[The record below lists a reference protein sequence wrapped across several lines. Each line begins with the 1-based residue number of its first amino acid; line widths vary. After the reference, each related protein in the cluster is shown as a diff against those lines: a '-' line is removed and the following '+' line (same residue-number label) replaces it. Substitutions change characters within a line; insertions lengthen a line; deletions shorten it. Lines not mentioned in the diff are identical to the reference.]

1 MDSYF
6 ELKEKGLSKVLTLN
20 SIKCLECNTVLES
33 KHQHHFISCKCG
45 KSSCDGGT
53 SYIRLMGDLDMMQNE
68 CEYIEMWE
76 DGDKIRCINDSEQN
90 TLKLNE
96 IYTVDTSMNTTDN
109 RVYVKENKRF
119 SFLKSRFE
127 LVEE

>member
-1 MDSYF
+1 MTKK
-6 ELKEKGLSKVLTLN
+6 LIKNKW
-20 SIKCLECNTVLES
+20 KCLYCNDIIES

-45 KSSCDGGT
+45 KSACDGGT
-53 SYIRLMGDLDMMQNE
+53 SYIRLVGVLDMMENE
-68 CEYIEMWE
+68 CEYIDVWE
-76 DGDKIRCINDSEQN
+76 DGDKIRCIDDSEQN

-96 IYTVDTSMNTTDN
+96 VYTVDTSINTTDN

>member
-1 MDSYF
+1 MV
-6 ELKEKGLSKVLTLN
+6 KK
-20 SIKCLECNTVLES
+20 SIKNAFKCLYCNDIIES
-33 KHQHHFISCKCG
+33 KHQHDFTTCQCG

-53 SYIRLMGDLDMMQNE
+53 SYIGLVGDLDMMQDM
-68 CEYIEMWE
+68 CEYVDVWE
-76 DGDKIRCINDSEQN
+76 DGDKIRCIDDSEQN

-96 IYTVDTSMNTTDN
+96 VYTVDTSMNTADN

-127 LVEE
+127 LVEVLL

>member
-1 MDSYF
+1 MVKKLIKNAF
-6 ELKEKGLSKVLTLN
+6 
-20 SIKCLECNTVLES
+20 KCLYCGDVIES
-33 KHQHHFISCKCG
+33 KHQHEYTTCQCG

-53 SYIRLMGDLDMMQNE
+53 SYIRLVGDLDMMQNM
-68 CEYIEMWE
+68 CEYVEVWE
-76 DGDKIRCINDSEQN
+76 DGDKIRCIDGSEQN

-96 IYTVDTSMNTTDN
+96 VYTVDTSMNTTDN

-127 LVEE
+127 LVEEW

>member
-1 MDSYF
+1 MTKK
-6 ELKEKGLSKVLTLN
+6 LIKNKW
-20 SIKCLECNTVLES
+20 KCLYCNDIIES

-45 KSSCDGGT
+45 KSACDGGT
-53 SYIRLMGDLDMMQNE
+53 SYIRLVGDLGMMENE
-68 CEYIEMWE
+68 CEYIDVWE
-76 DGDKIRCINDSEQN
+76 DGDKIRCIDGSEQN

-96 IYTVDTSMNTTDN
+96 VYTVDTSMNTTDN

-127 LVEE
+127 LVED

>member
-1 MDSYF
+1 MAKKLIKNAF
-6 ELKEKGLSKVLTLN
+6 
-20 SIKCLECNTVLES
+20 KCLYCNDIIES

-45 KSSCDGGT
+45 KTSIDGGT
-53 SYIRLMGDLDMMQNE
+53 SYIRLVGDLNMV
-68 CEYIEMWE
+68 EYMSERIEVWE
-76 DGDKIRCINDSEQN
+76 DGDKIRCIDGSKQK
-90 TLKLNE
+90 TLELGKV
-96 IYTVDTSMNTTDN
+96 YTVDTSINTTDN

>member
-1 MDSYF
+1 MTKK
-6 ELKEKGLSKVLTLN
+6 LIKNKW
-20 SIKCLECNTVLES
+20 KCLYCNDIIES

-45 KSSCDGGT
+45 EMSIDGGT
-53 SYIRLMGDLDMMQNE
+53 SYIRLIGDLDMMQDM
-68 CEYIEMWE
+68 CEYVDVWE
-76 DGDKIRCINDSEQN
+76 DGDKIRCIDGSKQK
-90 TLKLNE
+90 TLELGKV
-96 IYTVDTSMNTTDN
+96 YTVDTSMNTTED

>member
-1 MDSYF
+1 MKIVSVPT
-6 ELKEKGLSKVLTLN
+6 LKEVEVTTCD
-20 SIKCLECNTVLES
+20 I
-33 KHQHHFISCKCG
+33 CG
-45 KSSCDGGT
+45 KDVGC
-53 SYIRLMGDLDMMQNE
+53 MGEFYLD
-68 CEYIEMWE
+68 IDVWE

-127 LVEE
+127 LVGV

>member
-1 MDSYF
+1 MVKK
-6 ELKEKGLSKVLTLN
+6 LIKNKW
-20 SIKCLECNTVLES
+20 KCLKCNDIVES
-33 KHQHHFISCKCG
+33 KHRHDYVTCKCG
-45 KSSCDGGT
+45 EMSIDGGT

-68 CEYIEMWE
+68 CEYIEVWE
-76 DGDKIRCINDSEQN
+76 DGDKIRCIDDSEQN

-96 IYTVDTSMNTTDN
+96 VYTVDTSMNTTDN

-127 LVEE
+127 LVGD